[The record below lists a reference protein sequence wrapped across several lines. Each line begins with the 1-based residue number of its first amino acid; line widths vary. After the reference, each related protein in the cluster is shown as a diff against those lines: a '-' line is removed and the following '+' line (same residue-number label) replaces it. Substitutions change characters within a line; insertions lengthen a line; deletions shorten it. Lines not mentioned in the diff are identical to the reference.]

1 MSSTIVRFSTG
12 TMMKNGE
19 MITKVKDRETSAYP
33 GLGQDASHKS
43 PEGSPEWLKKVLP
56 VS

>member
-1 MSSTIVRFSTG
+1 
-12 TMMKNGE
+12 MKNGE